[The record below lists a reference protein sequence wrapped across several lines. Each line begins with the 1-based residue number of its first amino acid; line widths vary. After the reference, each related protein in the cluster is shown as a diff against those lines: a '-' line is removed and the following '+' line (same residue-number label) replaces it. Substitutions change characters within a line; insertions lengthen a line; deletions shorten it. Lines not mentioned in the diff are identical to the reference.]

1 MLYQRRRIKHRIDY
15 RLYLYIDD
23 IPGTRGIL
31 VIEFLELTK
40 AKVITAPI
48 LLKFEVGTRKLK
60 KVYYQ
65 RRRKRQR

>member
-31 VIEFLELTK
+31 VMEVFRTYKGKGDNGTNIVEVRGRNK
-40 AKVITAPI
+40 KIKKGI
-48 LLKFEVGTRKLK
+48 LPETP
-60 KVYYQ
+60 
-65 RRRKRQR
+65 